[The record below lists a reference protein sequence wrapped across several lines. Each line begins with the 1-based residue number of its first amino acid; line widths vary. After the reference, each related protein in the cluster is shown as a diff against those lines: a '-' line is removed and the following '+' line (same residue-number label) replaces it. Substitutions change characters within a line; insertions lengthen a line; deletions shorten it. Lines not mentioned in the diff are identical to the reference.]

1 MVINQHLPHTGV
13 YIHNS
18 YVTPEVAVYTKN
30 FHTTTPI
37 VGTKLLNQGFLKYIS
52 KRCPEDINTILKS
65 QLRMTMFGISN
76 YILIQN

>member
-1 MVINQHLPHTGV
+1 MYTTHTLRPSMQFALRSFTQL
-13 YIHNS
+13 HR
-18 YVTPEVAVYTKN
+18 
-30 FHTTTPI
+30 I
-37 VGTKLLNQGFLKYIS
+37 VGTKLLNQGFIKYIS